1 MRKLILTLLLVL
13 PLTAQVK
20 TVSLH
25 PLITDI
31 VKRVGGEH
39 VAVIDLIG
47 KNGDPHHFEPTA
59 NQLQE
64 TMGASLYFVSGK
76 GLEAYLPSLK
86 SIVKGRAKVIEVG
99 ESLPSIDGACD
110 HCEEAHGEE
119 EHSHQHSI
127 DPHWWHSVDNFRRA
141 VTVIVAELSLV
152 DAAHAADFEKNGQT
166 YRKEL
171 DELDRWIRVEIAKIP
186 KKNRQ
191 LATAHAAF
199 GYFCKEYQFTAFSVQ
214 GINRE
219 QAPGSKELADL
230 IKSLKEHQVAAI
242 FPEKESNPK
251 VLETLTKDTGIALG
265 ETLIADG
272 ASVVTYDQMMRHN
285 VNAIVKTLA
294 P

>member
-1 MRKLILTLLLVL
+1 MRLFIVMMLLVM
-13 PLTAQVK
+13 PIAAQVK
-20 TVSLH
+20 IVSLH
-25 PLITDI
+25 PLITTI
-31 VKRVGGEH
+31 VKQVGGEH
-39 VAVIDLIG
+39 ATVIDLVG

-99 ESLPSIDGACD
+99 ETLPSLAGECD
-110 HCEEAHGEE
+110 HGDEESGE
-119 EHSHQHSI
+119 EHSHEHGI

-141 VTVIVAELSLV
+141 VTVVVAELSAA
-152 DAAHAADFEKNGQT
+152 DAAHAADYEKNGQT

-171 DELDRWIRVEIAKIP
+171 DELDRWIRMEIAKIP
-186 KKNRQ
+186 KKQRQ

-199 GYFCKEYQFTAFSVQ
+199 GYFCKDYQFTAFPVQ

-219 QAPGSKELADL
+219 QAPGAKELAEL
-230 IKSLKEHQVAAI
+230 IKTLKEHQVTAI

-251 VLETLTKDTGIALG
+251 VLETLTKDTGITLG
-265 ETLIADG
+265 DALIADG
-272 ASVVTYDQMMRHN
+272 AAMDTYDQMMRHN
-285 VNAIVKTLA
+285 VTAIVKALA
-294 P
+294 R